1 MVWCVFP
8 AVYKYFDFID
18 QNHVFDRK
26 SKMCHS
32 TPEISG
38 IVHLQ
43 RVLVYKCLIS
53 NVPFWFFSTRWPTS
67 FRNVS
72 KLLILPY
79 NLVWT
84 TTSCCGTR
92 ISKHFR
98 NLRSQNLH
106 QNLARVDQFSKGF
119 GVYIFGIKYFIL
131 VFLRFPARFIGN
143 VSELF
148 ISQYDL
154 VGTSTFWCNT
164 EMSGHSHFFRLP
176 KFPSKTFQNRS
187 VW

>member
-1 MVWCVFP
+1 MCFSRRLQILWF
-8 AVYKYFDFID
+8 YWSESYFWQKI
-18 QNHVFDRK
+18 Q
-26 SKMCHS
+26 
-32 TPEISG
+32 
-38 IVHLQ
+38 
-43 RVLVYKCLIS
+43 
-53 NVPFWFFSTRWPTS
+53 NVPLHTRNLWERSFYKGFWCINVWYRMCRFDFFSTRWPTS

-79 NLVWT
+79 DLVWT

-119 GVYIFGIKYFIL
+119 GVYIFGVKYFIL

-164 EMSGHSHFFRLP
+164 EMSRHSHFFRLP

-187 VW
+187 VL